1 MRGGRK
7 SGLAWVDARL
17 PPAPVAR
24 WLALRDAVISRIVA
38 DQLSESRAAAHTA
51 LWRTGVIWAG
61 CRRCT
66 AWGRTSRPM
75 PTSMFS
81 HPARFPADLHHLGEQ
96 NRILSA
102 RAGARLDETLHP
114 HTRIQLT
121 ECGHLP
127 MVEDP
132 ETVTNIITTFLS
144 SPEVR
149 PFGAT
154 EHPVKP

>member
-1 MRGGRK
+1 
-7 SGLAWVDARL
+7 
-17 PPAPVAR
+17 
-24 WLALRDAVISRIVA
+24 
-38 DQLSESRAAAHTA
+38 
-51 LWRTGVIWAG
+51 
-61 CRRCT
+61 
-66 AWGRTSRPM
+66 M
-75 PTSMFS
+75 PTSTFS
-81 HPARFPADLHHLGEQ
+81 PPGPGFPPICTIWGEQ

-102 RAGARLDETLHP
+102 RAGARLDDTLHP
-114 HTRIQLT
+114 HTRIRLT

-154 EHPVKP
+154 EHPVEP